1 VVATGSVPNLAFSV
15 FAALASLAIAVLSAV
30 KGAYVV
36 TAVFGLLAVGFV
48 IRASERSWRDR

>member
-1 VVATGSVPNLAFSV
+1 MPNLAFSV
-15 FAALASLAIAVLSAV
+15 FAALASLATAVLAAV

-48 IRASERSWRDR
+48 LRASERMWRGR